1 MRANRCSPPGRRHVS
16 HSILCPFDAV
26 QSCTLATEQPQPP
39 CSCKPPR
46 RPPCGKKRGYKLQQV
61 WCSVM
66 TGFLPV
72 LLPLFAVAHSPPRV
86 LIASPSTCVLLCF
99 GEISAG
105 NCESFTSCSHNG
117 LWDYAKHS
125 ASAALPIDWRQ
136 QHPLERTGKRWRA
149 LNEDVTAITQVRL
162 TDTLA
167 VCLSS
172 PLPPSPLFKK
182 FLFDTLLKCSLISCS
197 SFIMHVHFKFAWI
210 YFPDASAANLTYND
224 VYCTVSTI
232 VLWFNQGDSLH
243 LWLYFSIYTLV
254 IRGDGGEAGVKCFP
268 QRGAFIAPQ
277 WCWGEEEL
285 SDVDGT
291 ASGTDW
297 LMLNSQQCLMHCLQH
312 RKKHQKQLAFKNA
325 LNQHVT
331 HKKKKVWHL

>member
-1 MRANRCSPPGRRHVS
+1 MASGIMLNT
-16 HSILCPFDAV
+16 A
-26 QSCTLATEQPQPP
+26 
-39 CSCKPPR
+39 PR
-46 RPPCGKKRGYKLQQV
+46 
-61 WCSVM
+61 
-66 TGFLPV
+66 
-72 LLPLFAVAHSPPRV
+72 LL
-86 LIASPSTCVLLCF
+86 SPSTGVSNTLWSAQERDGGRSMKMSLQLHKCVSQTPSL
-99 GEISAG
+99 SA
-105 NCESFTSCSHNG
+105 
-117 LWDYAKHS
+117 
-125 ASAALPIDWRQ
+125 
-136 QHPLERTGKRWRA
+136 
-149 LNEDVTAITQVRL
+149 
-162 TDTLA
+162 
-167 VCLSS
+167 S